1 MDNLHLALMAGYP
14 IMAAAIGILYRD
26 YRKCQ
31 EARLKES
38 QEHEGTLKELRSLL
52 QSKKGSK

>member
-1 MDNLHLALMAGYP
+1 MDSLHLVLMSAITAMAGV
-14 IMAAAIGILYRD
+14 IAFLYKD
-26 YRKCQ
+26 LRKVQ

-52 QSKKGSK
+52 QSKKGGK